1 MCHFKRERFWAS
13 CEWINTWLYNVCVGL
28 WWLEHASLP
37 QDTEK
42 IIVIQLYAKQQIV
55 YQLRLPD
62 RIYLWAFDNWL
73 VFLPHMMISPLKT
86 QGKDAHSSGIVLNYV
101 STLSILQRL
110 TSRGKI
116 IKKLDIEQHIYW
128 CSRERQAMEAGISSF
143 PYRWAVPA
151 DGKETNQVSLIQWH
165 SPKNGKDPCA
175 LCRCPVSCT
184 WPGLKICLIK
194 SEPGPGEA
202 T

>member
-1 MCHFKRERFWAS
+1 MVTWACFPSLRHRENHS
-13 CEWINTWLYNVCVGL
+13 DTVVCEAANSVSVMVAWQDLFV
-28 WWLEHASLP
+28 SLG
-37 QDTEK
+37 
-42 IIVIQLYAKQQIV
+42 QLV
-55 YQLRLPD
+55 S
-62 RIYLWAFDNWL
+62 
-73 VFLPHMMISPLKT
+73 FLPYMMISSLKT

-101 STLSILQRL
+101 RTLSILRRL
-110 TSRGKI
+110 ISRGNI

-175 LCRCPVSCT
+175 LCSCPVSCT

-194 SEPGPGEA
+194 SELEPGEA